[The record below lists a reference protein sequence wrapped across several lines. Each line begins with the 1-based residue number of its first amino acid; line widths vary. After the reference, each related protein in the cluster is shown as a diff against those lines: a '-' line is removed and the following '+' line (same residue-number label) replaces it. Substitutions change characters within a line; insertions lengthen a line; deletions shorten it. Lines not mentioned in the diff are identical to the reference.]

1 MSELWL
7 LSEAQMRR
15 IEPYFPLSQGIPRV
29 DDRRIGSGIG
39 HLIHDLV
46 ATAWPTRVVGA
57 LVIAIAVGAAAP
69 AAACSCISPSNLE
82 VAGRAALASADLVAD
97 LDMAKP
103 ANAPPPRL
111 WCSANGR
118 ARSWFLTGRKI
129 EQTRPAR
136 VVRILKGRLPQTIA
150 IRDSPIESHSG
161 LYTKQMNSCDVT
173 LAGRTGPVLL
183 RRIGSNLFEPMDV
196 CTQGA
201 FTSL

>member
-1 MSELWL
+1 
-7 LSEAQMRR
+7 MRSR
-15 IEPYFPLSQGIPRV
+15 AANTLCQRL
-29 DDRRIGSGIG
+29 RIG
-39 HLIHDLV
+39 LLVHDL
-46 ATAWPTRVVGA
+46 ATAAWPARVVGA
-57 LVIAIAVGAAAP
+57 LVIAIAVCAAPP
-69 AAACSCISPSNLE
+69 AAACSCIAPSN
-82 VAGRAALASADLVAD
+82 VKAAGRAAFASADVVVD

-111 WCSANGR
+111 WCSAHGR

-129 EQTRPAR
+129 EQTRPAG

-161 LYTKQMNSCDVT
+161 LCTKQMNSCDVT

-183 RRIGSNLFEPMDV
+183 RRVGTNLFEPMDG

-201 FTSL
+201 FTSWYDQRKNQHAR